1 MVLFE
6 LILLKVL
13 LNYLLEVHLWN
24 IISLVLDFSC
34 LICFHRTSR
43 TSRTIISLVVA
54 FLALELVVFMFLLYL
69 DWTLSH
75 FVISF
80 SFCSYCCLILT
91 FGVGWGWP
99 RAILSGVI
107 LGCFQPM

>member
-1 MVLFE
+1 MPLWLALLMVLFE

-43 TSRTIISLVVA
+43 SRTIISLVVA
-54 FLALELVVFMFLLYL
+54 FLALELVVFMYCILIGLYL
-69 DWTLSH
+69 
-75 FVISF
+75 IS
-80 SFCSYCCLILT
+80 
-91 FGVGWGWP
+91 
-99 RAILSGVI
+99 
-107 LGCFQPM
+107 